1 MRREIDEDGN
11 KVNVV
16 FICSYPPEKSS
27 YVSVIES
34 LQKEYDV
41 TTRIAEAP
49 AFDEYPNIETYRK
62 LTKIWPMT
70 FNARPERPKLDDADI
85 PLLIHCMRI
94 ASERAAESK
103 GKCGVVGAVIANFA
117 LRDDPKHA
125 VLASACAD
133 ETHPLGHA
141 VIRCVGELS
150 KVQMGKKR
158 TRNEDSPYLCTGLD
172 AILTSEPCVMCS
184 MALVHSRIRRVF
196 YGVRNPDNGALGSN
210 YVLHEMKEL
219 NHRFQVFHGSAL
231 RSIVTSRLKGRSPLT
246 CRTSS
251 AD

>member
-1 MRREIDEDGN
+1 M
-11 KVNVV
+11 
-16 FICSYPPEKSS
+16 KSG
-27 YVSVIES
+27 Y
-34 LQKEYDV
+34 
-41 TTRIAEAP
+41 IAP
-49 AFDEYPNIETYRK
+49 IPT
-62 LTKIWPMT
+62 
-70 FNARPERPKLDDADI
+70 ARPERPKLEDKDV
-85 PLLIHCMRI
+85 PLLIHCMKI

-219 NHRFQVFHGSAL
+219 NHRFQVFHGGAL
-231 RSIVTSRLKGRSPLT
+231 SSIVTSRLKGRSPLT